1 MTYLLLLI
9 GLLALYQGGEMTV
22 NNVVKIGYKYQLS
35 LTFIAVI
42 IVGFGTSLPEFL
54 TSFVAAYN
62 QNSGIAIGNIIGS
75 NIANILLIYAFGVFF
90 LPFDKA
96 KHGPYTKISFWVMM
110 FSFLLLL
117 IGAYIGEITYLLA
130 IFMVM
135 SFLAY
140 LLYALRNKQELDLE
154 PHETI
159 TQSSWLLILQTL
171 IGLALL
177 LLGAELSVT
186 NASKIAID
194 FQVPESLIAISV
206 IALGTSLP
214 EISATIAAIRMKQG
228 SVIAG
233 NVIGSCIFN
242 AFLVLGVTKL
252 LTSNRLIYQEN
263 LIQVDIWIMLF
274 AGLIAGL
281 YVYARKMHRGLGVVG
296 LAFYGMY
303 IFYIGTIIFKA

>member
-90 LPFDKA
+90 LPFGQA
-96 KHGPYTKISFWVMM
+96 KHSPYTKISFWVMF

-117 IGAYIGEITYLLA
+117 IGAYIGEITYPLA
-130 IFMVM
+130 IIMVM

-140 LLYALRNKQELDLE
+140 LLYALRNKQEIGLE
-154 PHETI
+154 QVEI
-159 TQSSWLLILQTL
+159 IEQSSWLLVLQTL

-252 LTSNRLIYQEN
+252 LTGNRLIYQEN
-263 LIQVDIWIMLF
+263 LIQIDIWIMLF

-281 YVYARKMHRGLGVVG
+281 YVYIRKMHRSLGMVG